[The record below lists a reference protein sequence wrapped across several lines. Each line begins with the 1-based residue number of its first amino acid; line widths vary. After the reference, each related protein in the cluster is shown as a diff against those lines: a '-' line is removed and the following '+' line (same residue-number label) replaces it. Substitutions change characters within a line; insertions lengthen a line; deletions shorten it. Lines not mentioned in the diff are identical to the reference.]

1 MLNPFVYDKL
11 VPFVDERIEKHLKP
25 YVLRRPASYKR
36 SVAAWEKL
44 RPDQKAK
51 VLELLERTQKDSVA
65 KAMMRGD
72 EVVSVPRVGRFEYSP
87 AKFFKK
93 THAEELEGLS
103 REGRK
108 AKIIAYHIANRRR
121 RRTAEEDGKK
131 MRFRKDF
138 AKG

>member
-51 VLELLERTQKDSVA
+51 VI
-65 KAMMRGD
+65 
-72 EVVSVPRVGRFEYSP
+72 RV
-87 AKFFKK
+87 
-93 THAEELEGLS
+93 T
-103 REGRK
+103 
-108 AKIIAYHIANRRR
+108 
-121 RRTAEEDGKK
+121 GKNT
-131 MRFRKDF
+131 
-138 AKG
+138 KG

>member
-1 MLNPFVYDKL
+1 
-11 VPFVDERIEKHLKP
+11 
-25 YVLRRPASYKR
+25 
-36 SVAAWEKL
+36 
-44 RPDQKAK
+44 
-51 VLELLERTQKDSVA
+51 
-65 KAMMRGD
+65 MMRGD

-103 REGRK
+103 REERK

-131 MRFRKDF
+131 MRFRKDLPRVEYCTLM
-138 AKG
+138 KRNISTQMI

>member
-25 YVLRRPASYKR
+25 YALRRPASYKR

-93 THAEELEGLS
+93 TYAEELEGLS
-103 REGRK
+103 REERK

-121 RRTAEEDGKK
+121 RRTAEEDVKK

-138 AKG
+138 TNG

>member
-51 VLELLERTQKDSVA
+51 V
-65 KAMMRGD
+65 
-72 EVVSVPRVGRFEYSP
+72 
-87 AKFFKK
+87 
-93 THAEELEGLS
+93 
-103 REGRK
+103 
-108 AKIIAYHIANRRR
+108 
-121 RRTAEEDGKK
+121 
-131 MRFRKDF
+131 
-138 AKG
+138 